1 MRITTGMVLRNYN
14 TNLGNASTN
23 LDSARTKV
31 ITNRNFNS
39 IAEDPASATKAF
51 RLRRQLANNEDY
63 QSNLEAV
70 QARFD
75 GVESSAMQ
83 ITNALKKV
91 NADILKGIDG
101 STSVD
106 QRKSIA
112 LTLRETAKS
121 IVLNA
126 NATYG
131 DTFIFSGSNSK
142 EVPFVLDDDGTLTYR
157 GIDVDSTDPNDQTIL
172 ENLSKEKVY
181 LDLGFGLEEQGG
193 KLVDDSAFNIA
204 VPGINLLGYGTNDDG
219 VSKNVVTLLNDMAD
233 ALEQPTIPEARFKQM
248 TDQFT
253 QSRNNVI
260 DFTTQLGTQSNFLEN
275 TKSRL
280 EDDHISLNTKIVAL
294 ENVDMADAITNY
306 SWAQYAY
313 NAALKV
319 GSSILSPSF
328 IDFMK

>member
-1 MRITTGMVLRNYN
+1 MRITTSMVLRNYN
-14 TNLGNASTN
+14 TNLNSSLAN
-23 LDSARTKV
+23 LDSARMKV

-39 IAEDPASATKAF
+39 ISEDPAGATKAF

-75 GVESSAMQ
+75 GVESSALQ
-83 ITNALKKV
+83 ITTALKKV
-91 NADILKGIDG
+91 NADILQGIDG
-101 STSVD
+101 STSAD

-131 DTFIFSGSNSK
+131 DTFIFSGASSK

-157 GIDVDSTDPNDQTIL
+157 GIDVDSTDPGDLAIL
-172 ENLSKEKVY
+172 KNLSNEKVY
-181 LDLGFGLEEQGG
+181 LDLGFGLKEDAGQ
-193 KLVDDSAFNIA
+193 LVDDSAFNTS

-219 VSKNVVTLLNDMAD
+219 ISKNIVTLLNDMAD
-233 ALEQPTIPEARFKQM
+233 ELEKPTISDSRFKLM

-253 QSRNNVI
+253 ESRNGVI
-260 DFTTQLGTQSNFLEN
+260 DFATQLGTQSTFLEN
-275 TKSRL
+275 TKARL
-280 EDDHISLNTKIVAL
+280 EDDHISINTKLVAL

-319 GSSILSPSF
+319 GNSILSPSF

>member
-1 MRITTGMVLRNYN
+1 MRITTSMVLRNYN
-14 TNLGNASTN
+14 ANLNSSLTN
-23 LDSARTKV
+23 LDSARMKV
-31 ITNRNFNS
+31 ITKRNFNS
-39 IAEDPASATKAF
+39 IAEDPAAATKAF
-51 RLRRQLANNEDY
+51 RLRRQLADNEDY

-75 GVESSAMQ
+75 GVESSALQ

-91 NADILKGIDG
+91 NADVLQGIDG
-101 STSVD
+101 STSAD

-131 DTFIFSGSNSK
+131 DSFIFSGASTK
-142 EVPFVLDDDGTLTYR
+142 EVPFVLDDDGKLTYR
-157 GIDVDSTDPNDQTIL
+157 GVDVDSTDPDDLAIL
-172 ENLSKEKVY
+172 KNLSNEKVY
-181 LDLGFGLEEQGG
+181 LDLGFGLKENAGQ
-193 KLVDDSAFNIA
+193 LVDDSAFNIS
-204 VPGINLLGYGTNDDG
+204 VPGINLLGYGRNDDG
-219 VSKNVVTLLNDMAD
+219 ISKNVVTLLNDMAD
-233 ALEQPTIPEARFKQM
+233 ELEKPTISESRFKLM

-253 QSRNNVI
+253 ESRNGVI
-260 DFTTQLGTQSNFLEN
+260 DFATQLGTQSTFLEN
-275 TKSRL
+275 TKTRL
-280 EDDHISLNTKIVAL
+280 EDDHISINTKIVAL
-294 ENVDMADAITNY
+294 ENVDMAEAIMDY

-319 GSSILSPSF
+319 GNSILSPSF